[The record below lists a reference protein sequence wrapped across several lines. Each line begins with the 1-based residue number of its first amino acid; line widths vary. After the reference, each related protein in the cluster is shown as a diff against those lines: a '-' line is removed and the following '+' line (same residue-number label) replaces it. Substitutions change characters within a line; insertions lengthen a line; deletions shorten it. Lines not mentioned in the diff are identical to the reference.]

1 LDDAFELNHEDF
13 AGNSS
18 AALSWNFQTGNNNV
32 APTLA
37 SDNHGTAVAGVTA
50 ARGGNGIGV
59 TGAAPLATFGGF
71 RVLFSGATVA
81 NYVDAMKLF
90 SHGSD
95 TTVKLKNH
103 SYGPTSNYQV
113 QTSINAAIADS
124 ANAGTIHVFSAGNSR
139 GTITEDTNRFPN
151 HSSRDVIT
159 VAALGSDGIFSDYS
173 NFGACIFVTA
183 PTSSNRPNAFGIVT
197 TDRSG
202 APGYNGSEPLTNR
215 NYTMFFGGTSSSAPL
230 VTGCLTLA
238 KQAQPALNVRFAKH
252 LLARFSTI
260 VDPGDATVTS
270 DGGWR
275 TNSAGFTFNQNY
287 GFGNI
292 NADLVSAQALNFTGV
307 TPRTNEVTQV
317 INVDQQIPDNNPAGL
332 TRNFTMAQTGP
343 LEEVEVFVAIT
354 HPYRGD
360 IEIFLTNPDGYTSR
374 LVRRTADSGDN
385 ISWIFLTNAFWGT
398 NPAGQWTLRVVD
410 TAAGDVGTWNSYQV
424 RTNMGTLIP
433 ASKAGI
439 TWQNTSTGNVVNW
452 YINSGAVTGSQLIGV
467 PPSTQWQVRAA
478 GDMNGDGVADIIWQ
492 NTATGQ
498 VAVWYLDGSGAVT
511 GSAVIA
517 VVADPAWVIVDAA
530 EMSGD
535 AHTDLLWI
543 NTSSGLIVQWLMNGS
558 GGVNSTRV
566 VTAAPGGWSLKASK
580 NVVGSSVADL
590 LWQSTDAAG
599 NLVIWE
605 MNASG
610 GVSNSIFVGAT
621 GSAAW
626 QAQKLVQVF
635 PSQQGIVFRNTSTN
649 QLAYWALNAS
659 GAVVST
665 GVFGTAPAGWEIRA
679 SGSF

>member
-1 LDDAFELNHEDF
+1 MKYKWFFSAIAMVGLVSGMAFAQVKPVQPITDGGLTPTNELLIKLKPGTSAFAFATATGMSYVSTQMTDEDMHVFSTKSVEEAERVLHNVREMSNVVSAYNNSLLEQQKFAFVPNDPLYFQNGPFNGFYGQWHLVNPYAPGRDARVWGAWQRNLTGSGISVVVLDDAFELGHEDF

-71 RVLFSGATVA
+71 RVLYAGATIA
-81 NYVDAMKLF
+81 IYVDAMKLF
-90 SHGSD
+90 SFGSN
-95 TTVKLKNH
+95 TTAKLKNH

-113 QTSINAAIADS
+113 QTVVNEAIADS
-124 ANAGTIHVFSAGNSR
+124 ASAGTIHVFSAGNNR

-173 NFGACIFVTA
+173 NFGACIFVTG

-260 VDPGDATVTS
+260 VDPSDATVTS

-317 INVDQQIPDNNPAGL
+317 INVNQQIPDNNPAGL

-374 LVRRTADSGDN
+374 LVRRSNDSGAN

-410 TAAGDVGTWNSYQV
+410 TATGDVGTWNNYQV

-439 TWQNTSTGNVVNW
+439 TWQNTSSGN
-452 YINSGAVTGSQLIGV
+452 
-467 PPSTQWQVRAA
+467 
-478 GDMNGDGVADIIWQ
+478 
-492 NTATGQ
+492 
-498 VAVWYLDGSGAVT
+498 
-511 GSAVIA
+511 
-517 VVADPAWVIVDAA
+517 
-530 EMSGD
+530 
-535 AHTDLLWI
+535 
-543 NTSSGLIVQWLMNGS
+543 
-558 GGVNSTRV
+558 GGN
-566 VTAAPGGWSLKASK
+566 
-580 NVVGSSVADL
+580 
-590 LWQSTDAAG
+590 
-599 NLVIWE
+599 
-605 MNASG
+605 
-610 GVSNSIFVGAT
+610 
-621 GSAAW
+621 
-626 QAQKLVQVF
+626 
-635 PSQQGIVFRNTSTN
+635 
-649 QLAYWALNAS
+649 
-659 GAVVST
+659 
-665 GVFGTAPAGWEIRA
+665 
-679 SGSF
+679 